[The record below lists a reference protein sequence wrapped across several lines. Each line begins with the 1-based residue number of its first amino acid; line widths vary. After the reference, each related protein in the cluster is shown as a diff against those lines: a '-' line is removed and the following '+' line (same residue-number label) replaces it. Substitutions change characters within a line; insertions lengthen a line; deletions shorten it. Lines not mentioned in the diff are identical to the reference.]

1 MTRRPHKTEAATLL
15 CRTAAHRWGA
25 RAARCHDC
33 VGWHTSRVCHTRDG
47 TLHLYKGC
55 DVCERYS
62 QRLFCFVNLLFFVLA
77 TSSGFTLSRRKAAYT
92 ASGAAAARERRCVWA
107 PQPLSV
113 GRTSVC
119 AGSLFLAL
127 IYNRSNTVQ
136 STPLLKDAPREKKH
150 CNRTFPVQQRNF
162 PLARLVRSPPAA
174 RADGAVLTRSG
185 NARRARSWEATNTA
199 LALCGRRCH
208 GCMRTRARYL
218 PAC

>member
-55 DVCERYS
+55 DVCEILATFV
-62 QRLFCFVNLLFFVLA
+62 LFCEFAVFRILA

-107 PQPLSV
+107 PQPLTYSFSV
-113 GRTSVC
+113 GRC
-119 AGSLFLAL
+119 GSLFGSHL
-127 IYNRSNTVQ
+127 Q
-136 STPLLKDAPREKKH
+136 QKQHSTKYPAPQRRPARKKH

>member
-1 MTRRPHKTEAATLL
+1 MTRRPNQSEAATLL

-62 QRLFCFVNLLFFVLA
+62 QRLFCFVNLLFFVFLQLA
-77 TSSGFTLSRRKAAYT
+77 QALHSLAVKPRTRRP
-92 ASGAAAARERRCVWA
+92 ARRRRENGDACGLHN
-107 PQPLSV
+107 PLLSV
-113 GRTSVC
+113 GRC
-119 AGSLFLAL
+119 GSLFGSHL
-127 IYNRSNTVQ
+127 Q
-136 STPLLKDAPREKKH
+136 QKQHSTKYPAPQRRPARKKH
-150 CNRTFPVQQRNF
+150 CNRTFPVQQRSF

-208 GCMRTRARYL
+208 DCMRTRARYL

>member
-55 DVCERYS
+55 DVCEI
-62 QRLFCFVNLLFFVLA
+62 LATFVNLLFFVFLQLA
-77 TSSGFTLSRRKAAYT
+77 QALHSLAVKPRTRRP
-92 ASGAAAARERRCVWA
+92 ARRRCENGDACGLHNPLVWVGVCGVSLFGSHLQQKQHSTKYPA
-107 PQPLSV
+107 PQRRPA
-113 GRTSVC
+113 R
-119 AGSLFLAL
+119 
-127 IYNRSNTVQ
+127 
-136 STPLLKDAPREKKH
+136 KKH